1 MDNVLEIKNLTKK
14 YKDNAGIENISF
26 NVPKGSIVGLIG
38 RNGAGKT
45 TIIKTILDIIKKD
58 SGEIKIVGQD
68 KLEDYTKNNIGVVFD
83 GDTFTESL
91 NLIKLNNILK
101 NIYVNW
107 NEDFYFKYVDKMQLP
122 LKKKFKEFSKG
133 MKMKLSIIVSFSHNA
148 KLLILDEATSGLDPV
163 VRDEI
168 LDLFLDFI
176 QDENNGILV
185 SSHITSDL
193 EKVSDYIVFIDK
205 GKVIFFESKDKI
217 LYEYGILKCTEDEL
231 DKVDKRYIL
240 KQIKT
245 NYGYDAI
252 ITNKEEIKKQYSNL
266 VVDNCTIDELMV
278 IYTKGV

>member
-14 YKDNAGIENISF
+14 YKDNVGIENISF

-68 KLEDYTKNNIGVVFD
+68 KLEDHIKNNIGVVFD
-83 GDTFTESL
+83 GSTFTESL

-107 NEDFYFKYVDKMQLP
+107 NEEVYFKYIDKMQLP

-133 MKMKLSIIVSFSHNA
+133 MKMKLSIIVSLSHNA

-245 NYGYDAI
+245 NYGYNVI

>member
-14 YKDNAGIENISF
+14 YKDNVGIENISF

-68 KLEDYTKNNIGVVFD
+68 KLEDHIKNNIGVVFD

-107 NEDFYFKYVDKMQLP
+107 NEEVYFKYIDKMQLP

-245 NYGYDAI
+245 NYGYNVI

>member
-68 KLEDYTKNNIGVVFD
+68 KLEDHIKNNIGVVFD
-83 GDTFTESL
+83 GSTFTESL

-107 NEDFYFKYVDKMQLP
+107 NEEVYFKYIDKMQLP

-133 MKMKLSIIVSFSHNA
+133 MKMKLSIIVSLSHNA

-245 NYGYDAI
+245 NYGYKVI

-266 VVDNCTIDELMV
+266 VIDNCTIDELMV

>member
-14 YKDNAGIENISF
+14 YKDNVGIENISF

-68 KLEDYTKNNIGVVFD
+68 KLEDHIKNNIGVVFD
-83 GDTFTESL
+83 GSTFTESL

-107 NEDFYFKYVDKMQLP
+107 NEEVYFKYIDKMQLP

-133 MKMKLSIIVSFSHNA
+133 MKMKLSIIVSLSHNA

-245 NYGYDAI
+245 NYGYKVI

-266 VVDNCTIDELMV
+266 VIDNCTIDELMV

>member
-68 KLEDYTKNNIGVVFD
+68 KLEDHIKNNIGVVFD

-107 NEDFYFKYVDKMQLP
+107 NEEVYFKYIDKMQLP

-133 MKMKLSIIVSFSHNA
+133 MKMKLSIIVSLSHNA

-245 NYGYDAI
+245 NYGYNVI

-266 VVDNCTIDELMV
+266 VIDNCTIDELMV

>member
-14 YKDNAGIENISF
+14 YKDNVGIENISF

-68 KLEDYTKNNIGVVFD
+68 KLEDHIKNNIGVVFD

-107 NEDFYFKYVDKMQLP
+107 NEEVYFKYIDKMQLP

-133 MKMKLSIIVSFSHNA
+133 MKMKLSIIVSLSHNA

-245 NYGYDAI
+245 NYGYNVI

>member
-1 MDNVLEIKNLTKK
+1 MKKKLEIAT
-14 YKDNAGIENISF
+14 
-26 NVPKGSIVGLIG
+26 
-38 RNGAGKT
+38 
-45 TIIKTILDIIKKD
+45 
-58 SGEIKIVGQD
+58 
-68 KLEDYTKNNIGVVFD
+68 
-83 GDTFTESL
+83 SL
-91 NLIKLNNILK
+91 
-101 NIYVNW
+101 
-107 NEDFYFKYVDKMQLP
+107 
-122 LKKKFKEFSKG
+122 
-133 MKMKLSIIVSFSHNA
+133 SHHPR
-148 KLLILDEATSGLDPV
+148 LLILDEPTSGLDPI
-163 VRDEI
+163 VRGEV
-168 LDLFLDFI
+168 LDLFREFMESD
-176 QDENNGILV
+176 DHSILI

-245 NYGYDAI
+245 NYGYNVI

>member
-14 YKDNAGIENISF
+14 YKDNVGIENISF

-68 KLEDYTKNNIGVVFD
+68 KLEDHIKNNIGVVFD

-107 NEDFYFKYVDKMQLP
+107 NEDLYFKYVDKMQLP

-133 MKMKLSIIVSFSHNA
+133 MKMKLSIIVSLSHNA

-245 NYGYDAI
+245 NYGYNVI

>member
-14 YKDNAGIENISF
+14 YKDNVGIENISF

-68 KLEDYTKNNIGVVFD
+68 KLEDHIKNNIGVVFD

-107 NEDFYFKYVDKMQLP
+107 NEEVYFKYIDKMQLP

-133 MKMKLSIIVSFSHNA
+133 MKMKLSIIVSLSHNA

>member
-14 YKDNAGIENISF
+14 YKDNVGIENISF

-68 KLEDYTKNNIGVVFD
+68 KLEDHIKNNIGVVFD

-107 NEDFYFKYVDKMQLP
+107 NEEAYFKYIDKMQLP

-133 MKMKLSIIVSFSHNA
+133 MKMKLSIIVSLSHNA

-245 NYGYDAI
+245 NYGYNVI

>member
-68 KLEDYTKNNIGVVFD
+68 KLEDHTKNNIGVVFD
-83 GDTFTESL
+83 GSTFTESL

-107 NEDFYFKYVDKMQLP
+107 NEEVYFKYIDKMQLP

-133 MKMKLSIIVSFSHNA
+133 MKMKLSIIVSLSHNA

-245 NYGYDAI
+245 NYGYNVI

>member
-14 YKDNAGIENISF
+14 YKDNVGIENISF

-68 KLEDYTKNNIGVVFD
+68 KLEDHIKNNIGVVFD

-107 NEDFYFKYVDKMQLP
+107 NEEVYFKYIDKMQLP

-133 MKMKLSIIVSFSHNA
+133 MKMKLSIIVSLSHNA

-245 NYGYDAI
+245 NYGYNVI

-266 VVDNCTIDELMV
+266 VIDNCTIDELMV

>member
-14 YKDNAGIENISF
+14 YKDNVGIENISF

-68 KLEDYTKNNIGVVFD
+68 KLEDHIKNNIGVVFD
-83 GDTFTESL
+83 GSTFTESL

-107 NEDFYFKYVDKMQLP
+107 NEEVYFKYIDKMQLP

-133 MKMKLSIIVSFSHNA
+133 MKMKLSIIVSLSHNA

-245 NYGYDAI
+245 NYGYNVI

-266 VVDNCTIDELMV
+266 VIDNCTIDELMV

>member
-14 YKDNAGIENISF
+14 YKDNVGIENISF

-83 GDTFTESL
+83 GNTFTESL

-107 NEDFYFKYVDKMQLP
+107 NEDLYFKYVDKMQLP